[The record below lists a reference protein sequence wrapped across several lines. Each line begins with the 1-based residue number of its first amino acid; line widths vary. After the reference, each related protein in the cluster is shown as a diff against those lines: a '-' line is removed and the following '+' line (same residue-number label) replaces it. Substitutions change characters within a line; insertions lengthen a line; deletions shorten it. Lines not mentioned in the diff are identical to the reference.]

1 MRAERPYNGSEH
13 RTDTGV
19 LYFRGPGVAF
29 LGRDDGRTKKAA
41 DYRERTEQTNGMR
54 KEVNMSLE
62 VRNLTKK
69 YGEKTVVD
77 GLSFT
82 LETPGVYALL
92 GTNGAGKTTS
102 IRMILGMLACDGGQV
117 LWQGKPLD
125 AMHMNVGYLAEERG
139 LYPKYEL
146 MDQLLYFAK
155 LKGVPK
161 ETAKERIAYW
171 AGRLEV
177 EEYLYPAKTKG
188 KKAEK
193 PKLADQLSKGNQ
205 QKIQLM
211 AALLSEPELLILD
224 EPLSGLDPV
233 NTDLFKGIIREE
245 LEKGIY
251 LIMSS
256 HQMATIEE
264 FCEDIT
270 ILNRGRTVLQGNLNE
285 IKRSY
290 GRVNMFV
297 KCDQPFEDIIGRHAL
312 PVINDTPDGTQ
323 LKVTGETQ
331 ALDFLQDLLKERRQV
346 VKFELREP
354 SLHEIFIEKA
364 EAAQEEEKSG
374 AAGRR
379 MEENG
384 GSHEEK

>member
-1 MRAERPYNGSEH
+1 
-13 RTDTGV
+13 
-19 LYFRGPGVAF
+19 
-29 LGRDDGRTKKAA
+29 
-41 DYRERTEQTNGMR
+41 
-54 KEVNMSLE
+54 MSLE
-62 VRNLTKK
+62 VKELNKK

-77 GLSFT
+77 GLSFS

-155 LKGVPK
+155 LKGVPRD
-161 ETAKERIAYW
+161 TAKKRIAYW
-171 AGRLEV
+171 AKRLEV
-177 EEYLYPAKTKG
+177 EEYLYPPKVKG

-193 PKLADQLSKGNQ
+193 PKTADQLSKGNQ

-245 LEKGIY
+245 MEKGKY

-270 ILNRGRTVLQGNLNE
+270 ILNRGKTVLQGNLNE
-285 IKRSY
+285 IKRGY

-297 KCDQPFEDIIGRHAL
+297 KCDRPFEDIIARHGL
-312 PVINDTPDGTQ
+312 PVLSDTPDGKQ
-323 LKVTGETQ
+323 LRVTGEAQ
-331 ALDFLQDLLKERRQV
+331 ALAFLQDLLKEQRQV

-354 SLHEIFIEKA
+354 SLHEIFVEKVGG
-364 EAAQEEEKSG
+364 AQEEELAD
-374 AAGRR
+374 AALQNA
-379 MEENG
+379 ENG
-384 GSHEEK
+384 GGHEEK